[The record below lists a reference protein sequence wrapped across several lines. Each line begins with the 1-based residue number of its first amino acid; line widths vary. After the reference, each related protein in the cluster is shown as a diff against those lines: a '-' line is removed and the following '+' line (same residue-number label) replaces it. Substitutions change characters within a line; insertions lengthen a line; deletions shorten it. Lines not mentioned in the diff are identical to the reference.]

1 MIIKLIIYIFIYTT
15 LTGCD
20 GNNPMSSVCESNCFL
35 EMDAQNLVIDD
46 NGYYN
51 IEYNNG
57 SNQTFSTLRAR
68 TGSNDVYQKLMWISD
83 TEVQVG
89 GQWINCVNQN
99 SYTDGSGEAFTVLS
113 VWDILIGDTLKV
125 YSGYHDHCGT
135 HFVDSIQVIV
145 KDEF

>member
-83 TEVQVG
+83 TEVQAEEPG
-89 GQWINCVNQN
+89 GGDRRAAVVHGLPRGGAVADP
-99 SYTDGSGEAFTVLS
+99 DGVRVPGRPGAGAREMP
-113 VWDILIGDTLKV
+113 GR
-125 YSGYHDHCGT
+125 GG
-135 HFVDSIQVIV
+135 
-145 KDEF
+145 